1 MDHGKKQST
10 VHTHYNVQ
18 TTKCPAPQGAL
29 LHGKG
34 VGRETPW
41 KINIRKYLKYERRS
55 LTPLPHPRREA
66 DYRVCAGEG

>member
-34 VGRETPW
+34 VGRENPW
-41 KINIRKYLKYERRS
+41 KIIIRKYLYVRKKE
-55 LTPLPHPRREA
+55 LNPPPPPAPR
-66 DYRVCAGEG
+66 G